1 MKAYHAKLLLL
12 LSILFVNVISV
23 RAQLSNPRVENVY
36 GGRINFINGYSLN
49 ANTSRI
55 FISTESANSIFYA
68 DVTTPAS
75 STVSFSSFNKLTS
88 ADDDNGYGS
97 GINYLQIHESSG
109 SVFFS
114 VQDKL
119 YRTSV
124 STSSATEVSNGNMHT
139 PFIHQNTM
147 LYSKGNQ
154 LYFGTLDASGNF
166 SSSSGS
172 PISFTA
178 SMGPHSFAIDPITNY
193 IYVFYQGSSTTL
205 KLYKSSNTLSSFSSS
220 TTFIDISP
228 TTLSTSINYMAMNI
242 APDGRLFLA
251 GSAMGAGF
259 KEIAYTDNDTIYNT
273 VNTGIDGVGSNTI
286 DFSGTSTDYHVY
298 YTKAASNNKGLAG
311 SWKVFGNAGFETH
324 PNDGAVYADPNDSNI
339 VYMTTDQGIGASIN
353 EGANIFE
360 INDGVEAV
368 QVNDFDM
375 TADKQTAWLAS
386 KAGIRKLSNYLTS
399 PSWTNAMFP
408 NGDGSP
414 YYSTEMIGDTNKVYV
429 GNLRVYRSDNGGS
442 NWIQKFTPESSPWS
456 WTGAVICEAIEV
468 CQYDTSIVFAGY
480 TIQGSEKGGLFYSN
494 NSGATWSQIKLH
506 VSTVP
511 NKDVDVYDIIFNIEG
526 SDTVAYVGVDY
537 DLSSPTGRS
546 IYRVLKSGANWIATQ
561 DMDAANTST
570 GSLIVASIRDLELS
584 RTSDTLFACG
594 TDAGINHPIAYYK
607 PINTTNKWTPF
618 ATSGF
623 PFIAGKQARAIT
635 LGNDTIYVAVD
646 NEVYNLALGASS
658 WNLGYS
664 YPNGTQIYV
673 LYFDELLVGTGTGL
687 YGHIGKS
694 NTQGISVVENEILL
708 YPNPNSGDFKIV
720 LDKKYNEI
728 EIGVYNAIGSRIYLN
743 KYYNTSEINFNTN
756 TIFEKGMYYLNINA
770 DQKEFKT
777 KLLIDTK

>member
-1 MKAYHAKLLLL
+1 MKTYLTKLPLIIA
-12 LSILFVNVISV
+12 ILFLKIQNVN
-23 RAQLSNPRVENVY
+23 AQLSNPRVENVY
-36 GGRINFINGYSLN
+36 GGRINYITGYPLSSSS
-49 ANTSRI
+49 SRI
-55 FISTESANSIFYA
+55 FIATESANSIFYA
-68 DVTTPAS
+68 DVNTPATS
-75 STVSFSSFNKLTS
+75 SSSFSAFTKLAS

-97 GINYLQIHESSG
+97 GINYLQVHESSG
-109 SVFFS
+109 SIFFS
-114 VQDKL
+114 VIDKL
-119 YRTSV
+119 YRTTV
-124 STSSATEVSNGNMHT
+124 SASTATEISNGSMHV
-139 PFIHQNTM
+139 PFVYQNTM

-166 SSSSGS
+166 TASAGS
-172 PISFTA
+172 PITFTS
-178 SMGPHSFAIDPITNY
+178 SMGFHTFAIDPITNFV
-193 IYVFYQGSSTTL
+193 YVFYQGTGSTL
-205 KLYKSSNTLSSFSSS
+205 KLYKSSTTISSFNSS
-220 TTFIDISP
+220 TTFTNISP

-251 GSAMGAGF
+251 GSPMGMGF
-259 KEIAYTDNDTIYNT
+259 KEIAYTDNDTLYTT

-298 YTKAASNNKGLAG
+298 YTKAASNNKGLSG
-311 SWKVFGNAGFETH
+311 SWKIFGNAGFETH

-353 EGANIFE
+353 EGAIIFE

-414 YYSTEMIGDTNKVYV
+414 YYSAEMIGDTNKVYV
-429 GNLRVYRSDNGGS
+429 GNLRVYRSNNGGTT
-442 NWIQKFTPESSPWS
+442 WAQKFTPESSPWF

-468 CQYDTSIVFAGY
+468 CQFDTSIVFAGY

-506 VSTVP
+506 VATVP
-511 NKDVDVYDIIFNIEG
+511 NKDVDVYDIVFNIEG
-526 SDTVAYVGVDY
+526 TDTVAYVGVDY
-537 DLSSPTGRS
+537 DLSAPTGRS
-546 IYRVLKSGANWIATQ
+546 IYRVVKSGANWTATQ

-607 PINTTNKWTPF
+607 PINTTNKWTPLT
-618 ATSGF
+618 TSGF
-623 PFIAGKQARAIT
+623 PFVTGKQARAIT
-635 LGNDTIYVAVD
+635 LGNDTLYVAVD
-646 NEVYNLALGASS
+646 NEVYNLALSATA

-694 NTQGISVVENEILL
+694 GAQGINIMENEIVL
-708 YPNPNSGDFKIV
+708 YPNPNTGEFKIK
-720 LDKKYNEI
+720 LNKKYNDI
-728 EIGVYNAIGSRIYLN
+728 ELSVYNAMGTRVYLSNYNN
-743 KYYNTSEINFNTN
+743 KSEIDFNSALS
-756 TIFEKGMYYLNINA
+756 FAKGMYYINIKA
-770 DQKEFKT
+770 DNKEFKT
-777 KLLIDTK
+777 KLMIEK